1 MLFKDIAVPETVTQH
16 LLNSFVQKRVP
27 HARLLFGP
35 EGSGALPLALAYAR
49 LLLCSEPSQHDA
61 CGRCNNCRKV
71 EGLIHPDLHFAF
83 PLVKPSSG
91 VVLSSLN
98 MVAFRRAFLA
108 NPFMTPADWQQE
120 IAPGENK
127 QAGIF
132 GAEAGD
138 IVQQA
143 SLKAFE
149 GGYKIFIVW
158 QPEAMHISA
167 GNKLLKL
174 LEEPPEKTLFLL
186 VAHSIDEMLP
196 TVLSRLQML
205 EIPAA
210 DSVSSDESRLFFEKF
225 VSLMRLCW
233 GVRSKNLTA
242 QNNAVQSLLALAEEL
257 SEWQRAVIKRFLIF
271 SSRMIRENLVM
282 QLEQPQ
288 LAHLNEEEEAF
299 AANFHKFIH
308 PGNAAS
314 LFEELERAYAHIDG
328 NVSERLV
335 LLDLS
340 MQMVRLIRVGA

>member
-242 QNNAVQSLLALAEEL
+242 QNNAVQSLLALEIG
-257 SEWQRAVIKRFLIF
+257 RAHV
-271 SSRMIRENLVM
+271 
-282 QLEQPQ
+282 
-288 LAHLNEEEEAF
+288 
-299 AANFHKFIH
+299 
-308 PGNAAS
+308 
-314 LFEELERAYAHIDG
+314 
-328 NVSERLV
+328 
-335 LLDLS
+335 
-340 MQMVRLIRVGA
+340 